1 MIIEL
6 RYLDNLFPYI
16 GGAFVGCVKIGLVV
30 TGTGTVWEVLLR
42 SPQRERYSLNRHPI
56 ISAGMRVYCRIIKG
70 PVSHG

>member
-42 SPQRERYSLNRHPI
+42 SPRASVIL
-56 ISAGMRVYCRIIKG
+56 
-70 PVSHG
+70 